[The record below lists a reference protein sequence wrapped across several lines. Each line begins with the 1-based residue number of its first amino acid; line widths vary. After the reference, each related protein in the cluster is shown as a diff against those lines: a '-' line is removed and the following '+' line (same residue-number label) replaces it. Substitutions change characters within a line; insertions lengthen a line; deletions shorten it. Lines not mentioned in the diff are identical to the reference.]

1 LSSIL
6 LFIYECRFKVVL
18 ALALLGITLII
29 IPNMRIMI
37 FEFDNSRVYIETFN
51 VGLAFLISVLIV
63 YLIPVIIPP
72 KREFRAESFRVFC
85 PNCGS
90 KLIVSESSFKCPDC
104 GYSINGDVSLPASD
118 LVSILDLA
126 LTGCGD
132 VCLYAQRIGECN
144 VVRKYA
150 ETFNLSPPRNCPF
163 KVVNRK
169 R

>member
-1 LSSIL
+1 MKI
-6 LFIYECRFKVVL
+6 VL

-29 IPNMRIMI
+29 IPNMRILI
-37 FEFDNSRVYIETFN
+37 FEFDSSRVFIDTFN
-51 VGLAFLISVLIV
+51 FGLVSLVGVLIV

-90 KLIVSESSFKCPDC
+90 KLIVSELSFKCPDC
-104 GYSINGDVSLPASD
+104 DYSIGGDVSLPASD

-126 LTGCGD
+126 LTGCGE
-132 VCLYAQRIGECN
+132 VCLYAQRIGECS
-144 VVRKYA
+144 VVRRYA
-150 ETFNLSPPRNCPF
+150 EMFNLSLPRNCPF
-163 KVVNRK
+163 RVVDRK